1 MQYTTTDDPNTA
13 SLGQFKVYI
22 YFFDVNK
29 TNTKTNPW
37 QFLSH
42 NPSALSHTLPF
53 SLYEEP
59 AYLHEFEQETWLD
72 GDSEVVPGGVF
83 ARNGRQEGVPDGTRS
98 FHSLL

>member
-37 QFLSH
+37 EF
-42 NPSALSHTLPF
+42 LSHTLPF

-59 AYLHEFEQETWLD
+59 AYLHEFEQETWFD